1 MVFLKYYTQYTGLPE
16 SDTNTSPAFAALLT
30 DLITL
35 LVSNL
40 GVIIGVLACLGGSCL
55 GVTIDDE
62 VLPPLLPVP
71 FLVVLFFLLTDGVL
85 FSFAF
90 LLFFR
95 ADFILETVEST
106 P

>member
-1 MVFLKYYTQYTGLPE
+1 MVFLKYYTQNTGLPE
-16 SDTNTSPAFAALLT
+16 SDTKTSPAFAALLT
-30 DLITL
+30 DLIIL

>member
-1 MVFLKYYTQYTGLPE
+1 M
-16 SDTNTSPAFAALLT
+16 
-30 DLITL
+30 
-35 LVSNL
+35 
-40 GVIIGVLACLGGSCL
+40 
-55 GVTIDDE
+55 
-62 VLPPLLPVP
+62 LPVP